1 MSTTPH
7 WNSQAN
13 EIFLQAVQLTDADRR
28 KAFLADACQGDLSMR
43 VEVEE
48 LLLANEEAGDFLEEP
63 LSRLPEALIP
73 PEAEPPLT
81 HVGPYRL
88 LEPPIGEGGM
98 GVVYKAVQ
106 EAPVRRQVALK
117 VIKPGLD
124 TRQVIR
130 RFEAERQAL
139 ALMDHPN
146 IARVLEA
153 GATSAGRPYFVMELV
168 MGVPITTFCDQHQL
182 CRRDR
187 LALFIDVCQAVQ
199 HAHQK
204 GIIHRDLKPSN
215 LLVTAPEGRP
225 IVKVIDFGIAKAISE
240 NPADHT
246 GHTASAP
253 FIGTPLYMSPEQA
266 TMSAVDVDTR
276 SDVYSLGVLLYE
288 LVTGTTPVHQET
300 LRKSPETEVRRII
313 CEDDPPLPSQR
324 AKTLTP
330 AALRTLGEAEPVDAR
345 KLSRQL
351 AGELDWIVMQAL
363 EKDRD
368 RRYESASALAADVGR
383 CLNDETVLACP
394 PSKLYRLR
402 KLARRNRGALT
413 TGVLIL
419 AALLSGT
426 ALATWQAVE
435 ANRARNHADVLLEE
449 SQQARNQANQERYR
463 AEESA
468 EEARWYQYAGEVQLA
483 MRAWQRNDVRQM
495 NEFLARHF
503 PATHE
508 NDLRGFEWHFLSRHS
523 DLRSREISRSD
534 SAYHIVRLSPDGTR
548 IAVAGA
554 DGQIRLLSS
563 QTFETEQT
571 IDTGQTEVNGLDF
584 ASDGSMLA
592 SGGDN
597 GAVVL
602 WNARTGDEIRRFRAH
617 DSAVYQVLFA
627 QANQQLITCG
637 RDPEI
642 RLWNTSDASS
652 QGELKHHTGDVESLS
667 LSRLGLLAAGSS
679 DETTSVWNVMQQQLA
694 WQGSS
699 DPPSKIKVVAF
710 SPSGEWL
717 ATGHDLGLLTIRRSD
732 LGGVLAHQE

>member
-7 WNSQAN
+7 WSSQAN
-13 EIFLQAVQLTDADRR
+13 EIFLQAVQLTDAEHRM
-28 KAFLADACQGDLSMR
+28 AFLADACQGDLSMR

-73 PEAEPPLT
+73 PEAEPSLT

-106 EAPVRRQVALK
+106 EEPVRRQVALK

-168 MGVPITTFCDQHQL
+168 LGVPITIFCDQHQL
-182 CRRDR
+182 CRGDR

-215 LLVTAPEGRP
+215 ILVTAPEGRP
-225 IVKVIDFGIAKAISE
+225 IVKVIDFGIAKAIGE

-246 GHTASAP
+246 GHTASAQ

-266 TMSAVDVDTR
+266 TLSAVDVDTR

-300 LRKSPETEVRRII
+300 LRKSPDTEVRRII

-324 AKTLTP
+324 VKTLTP
-330 AALRTLGEAEPVDAR
+330 EALRTLGQSEPVDAG

-351 AGELDWIVMQAL
+351 AGELDWIVMQAI

-394 PSKLYRLR
+394 PSKWYRLR
-402 KLARRNRGALT
+402 KMARRNRGTLT
-413 TGVLIL
+413 TGVVIL

-435 ANRARNHADVLLEE
+435 ANRARNHAGVLLEE

-463 AEESA
+463 AVESA
-468 EEARWYQYAGEVQLA
+468 EEARWYQYASEVQLA

-495 NEFLARHF
+495 NEFLALNV
-503 PATHE
+503 PNTDDNE
-508 NDLRGFEWHFLSRHS
+508 LRGF
-523 DLRSREISRSD
+523 
-534 SAYHIVRLSPDGTR
+534 
-548 IAVAGA
+548 
-554 DGQIRLLSS
+554 
-563 QTFETEQT
+563 
-571 IDTGQTEVNGLDF
+571 
-584 ASDGSMLA
+584 
-592 SGGDN
+592 
-597 GAVVL
+597 
-602 WNARTGDEIRRFRAH
+602 
-617 DSAVYQVLFA
+617 
-627 QANQQLITCG
+627 
-637 RDPEI
+637 
-642 RLWNTSDASS
+642 
-652 QGELKHHTGDVESLS
+652 
-667 LSRLGLLAAGSS
+667 
-679 DETTSVWNVMQQQLA
+679 
-694 WQGSS
+694 
-699 DPPSKIKVVAF
+699 
-710 SPSGEWL
+710 
-717 ATGHDLGLLTIRRSD
+717 
-732 LGGVLAHQE
+732 